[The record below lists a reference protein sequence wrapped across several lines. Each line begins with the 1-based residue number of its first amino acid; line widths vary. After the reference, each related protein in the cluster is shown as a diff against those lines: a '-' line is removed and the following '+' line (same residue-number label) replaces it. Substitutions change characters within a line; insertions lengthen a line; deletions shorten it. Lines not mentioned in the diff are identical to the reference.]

1 MDTMTGF
8 RHAMASTML
17 NPKPSR
23 QVAGRAKDQTARV
36 RPVQA
41 STCTSGYAWVIL
53 IWLLI
58 FGAMN
63 MSHLVRTP
71 IYGLIIVLTVGFWVL
86 TSPLQARVQL
96 DIIAK
101 FRNADVEL
109 DVVTVIDSDVE
120 ASKSKVALLGI
131 ATPLRSSFSF
141 RLAEWLLLIDLW
153 SKAVKAQSDSWRVIG
168 SMTETETSDVSHLT
182 ISAGPGVKFV
192 ISSSQKGIV
201 TFILSKDDVGG
212 FEKNRGFMRVPSGR
226 EAGGGDI
233 LRSEANVYEMER
245 MDCDW
250 LRGTRSLRG
259 GCW

>member
-1 MDTMTGF
+1 
-8 RHAMASTML
+8 ML
-17 NPKPSR
+17 
-23 QVAGRAKDQTARV
+23 V
-36 RPVQA
+36 
-41 STCTSGYAWVIL
+41 
-53 IWLLI
+53 WLLI

-71 IYGLIIVLTVGFWVL
+71 IYGLIIVLTVGFSVL

-109 DVVTVIDSDVE
+109 DVVTVVDSEVE

-153 SKAVKAQSDSWRVIG
+153 SKAVKTQSDSWKVIG

-201 TFILSKDDVGG
+201 TFVLSKNDMGG
-212 FEKNRGFMRVPSGR
+212 FEKVLYQVKEFFSR
-226 EAGGGDI
+226 
-233 LRSEANVYEMER
+233 
-245 MDCDW
+245 
-250 LRGTRSLRG
+250 
-259 GCW
+259 